1 MDVSAETNR
10 QDVSRERGPSMGS
23 CVTGKHFPAAEEQEI
38 GCFEGNRGRK
48 LTGRE
53 TSEGEERKKAEE
65 EEMK

>member
-1 MDVSAETNR
+1 
-10 QDVSRERGPSMGS
+10 MGS
-23 CVTGKHFPAAEEQEI
+23 HVTGEHFHATEKQEI

-53 TSEGEERKKAEE
+53 TSEGEERKKADE

>member
-1 MDVSAETNR
+1 M
-10 QDVSRERGPSMGS
+10 RE
-23 CVTGKHFPAAEEQEI
+23 HFHAAEKQEI

-53 TSEGEERKKAEE
+53 TSEGEERKKGE

>member
-1 MDVSAETNR
+1 MR
-10 QDVSRERGPSMGS
+10 QAGRMFLEKGGLSMGRH
-23 CVTGKHFPAAEEQEI
+23 VMREQFHATEKQEI

-53 TSEGEERKKAEE
+53 TSEGEERKKGE

>member
-1 MDVSAETNR
+1 MGASDEANR
-10 QDVSRERGPSMGS
+10 QDVSRERGSQHGEPCGRE
-23 CVTGKHFPAAEEQEI
+23 THAAEEQEI

-53 TSEGEERKKAEE
+53 ASEEEERKKADG